1 MKRTIRQFHRRVNYT
16 STPSNR
22 LKCEHSLAHSLRIAP
37 PTGVKKTQQQEWDHQ
52 LETNNLIWV
61 NGQFSRL
68 NDCSEDARLELLY
81 QIAPQPK
88 IHNQSHLQEQ
98 QRKYRLKMKKAIAS
112 ERDNGNVQAAE
123 FLQQILTAKGHV
135 AYSKIEQFSGLPMQR
150 KNQRIN
156 MLKTYLN
163 AHNQLQNR
171 PCANSVFLQEG
182 ILKIPHQWNVDSKV
196 VSLQEYMRFTELFLK
211 AHFPEY
217 PILAII
223 GHDDERSLEQQTGQH
238 PHYFLSGRNQETGDY
253 DLHKRQIQVVNDYI
267 KRAYPEMELLPADG
281 KLTRKQSKVFGEYFQ
296 KMLRDYANEH
306 LFHPKALHVEFSPE
320 AEQRSEKRQEMN
332 RQAKLPKAER
342 SHNFHTHQLELMQEK
357 IVMAEATYADI
368 TNACLATN
376 KQLSTLTNKVTHEQI
391 ALTTLQ
397 GKKAELRMEL
407 TRLNS
412 ENTHLSTLKQ
422 ELTEDISQKLVTI
435 FRQVILAL
443 NARDNGLQQQKLKPH
458 LSKIVESALKLPPA
472 LSKMMMAELATI
484 ELSKSHHQELDKF

>member
-37 PTGVKKTQQQEWDHQ
+37 PTGVKKTEQQEWDHQ

-68 NDCSEDARLELLY
+68 NDCPEDARLELLY

-98 QRKYRLKMKKAIAS
+98 QRQYRLKMKKAIAS

-135 AYSKIEQFSGLPMQR
+135 AYSKIEKFSGLPMQR

-163 AHNQLQNR
+163 AHNQLHNR

-223 GHDDERSLEQQTGQH
+223 GHDDERSSEQQTGQH
-238 PHYFLSGRNQETGDY
+238 PHYFLSGKNQETGDY
-253 DLHKRQIQVVNDYI
+253 DLHKRQIQVVNNYI
-267 KRAYPEMELLPADG
+267 KRAYPETEILPADG

-306 LFHPKALHVEFSPE
+306 LFHPKTLHVEFSPE

-357 IVMAEATYADI
+357 IAEAEKFYSDRIHAGE
-368 TNACLATN
+368 
-376 KQLSTLTNKVTHEQI
+376 KVKQQLSMLADELVQKQMELSSLREERDQ
-391 ALTTLQ
+391 LRRER
-397 GKKAELRMEL
+397 AELS
-407 TRLNS
+407 S
-412 ENTHLSTLKQ
+412 ENTHISTLKH
-422 ELTEDISQKLVTI
+422 ELTEDVGKRLVTI
-435 FRQVILAL
+435 FRQVIVAL
-443 NARDNGLQQQKLKPH
+443 HARDKGLQQQMKQYLTKT
-458 LSKIVESALKLPPA
+458 SESALKLPPA
-472 LSKMMMAELATI
+472 LSQMIMEELATI
-484 ELSKSHHQELDKF
+484 QSSKSHHQKFDKV

>member
-37 PTGVKKTQQQEWDHQ
+37 PTGVKKTPQLEWDHQ
-52 LETNNLIWV
+52 LETNNLIWI

-98 QRKYRLKMKKAIAS
+98 QRQYRLKMKKAIAS

-135 AYSKIEQFSGLPMQR
+135 AYSKIEQLAGLPMQR

-163 AHNQLQNR
+163 AHNQLQSR

-182 ILKIPHQWNVDSKV
+182 ILKIPHQWNVDSKL
-196 VSLQEYMRFTELFLK
+196 VSLQEYMCFAELFLK
-211 AHFPEY
+211 THFPEY

-223 GHDDERSLEQQTGQH
+223 GHDDERATDQQTGQH
-238 PHYFLSGRNQETGDY
+238 PHYFLSGKNQETGDY
-253 DLHKRQIQVVNDYI
+253 DLHKRQIQVVNNYI
-267 KRAYPEMELLPADG
+267 KRAYPETETLPENG

-306 LFHPKALHVEFSPE
+306 FFHPKALHVEFSPE

-332 RQAKLPKAER
+332 REIKLPKAER
-342 SHNFHTHQLELMQEK
+342 RYNFYTYQLELMQKK
-357 IVMAEATYADI
+357 IVNAKKTHIELVDATEISRQQLRQLSDNVQQKQ
-368 TNACLATN
+368 TELNTLSEEQ
-376 KQLSTLTNKVTHEQI
+376 KQLNIEV
-391 ALTTLQ
+391 
-397 GKKAELRMEL
+397 AE
-407 TRLNS
+407 
-412 ENTHLSTLKQ
+412 LKQ
-422 ELTEDISQKLVTI
+422 EKSQFLILKQALTEDVGKRLVNI
-435 FRQVILAL
+435 FRQVIVAL
-443 NARDNGLQQQKLKPH
+443 HARDKGLQQQMKQYLMKT
-458 LSKIVESALKLPPA
+458 SESALKLPPA
-472 LSKMMMAELATI
+472 LSHMIMEELATI
-484 ELSKSHHQELDKF
+484 ENKPESPSIDKD